1 MIPMYLGQVI
11 CLELLIVMN
20 EHLIQELVS
29 NIRDPSYLAVAHVH
43 MSDVNKYMVLLPLS
57 AFFNLSQIFST
68 FKIFTS
74 VGFSI
79 FYRFTT
85 WTNLISVFSSGW
97 ITIRVL
103 GVIMKDFDGIEKF
116 KDDAELLRYAEI
128 TQKVFLYVQS
138 SYFLSLIDEVAPLI
152 DIII

>member
-1 MIPMYLGQVI
+1 MIPMYLGQVV
-11 CLELLIVMN
+11 CLELLIYMN

-43 MSDVNKYMVLLPLS
+43 LSDVNKYMVLLPLS

-128 TQKVFLYVQS
+128 TQKVFLYLQS